1 MTNFEKNIKMKPVVG
16 FLLISLGVLL
26 TAIAG
31 SWDIT
36 NHLLNKPE
44 TFFSPPHSAL
54 YTGVAI
60 VIIGSIITYRYH
72 IFDINNKKASN
83 QHYYNNNSN
92 SNNKTNLYSIINK
105 LNDLPLSIKLVLI
118 GVIMLVSAGPFDFA
132 WHSAFGLDGL
142 LSPPHSVLTAGM
154 ALSSIGALLGIIVS
168 CNKVTNFNDN
178 NSRNKKKRN
187 EFDSYTT
194 NNSPPSSSSSSSSSY
209 SYSSSS
215 PSSPS
220 SSNSTNADDSISHAV
235 ATISPIFIVIGILP
249 VWITISGIVDMA
261 SLPFSDTQ
269 YFNFNPDPT
278 LGAIIATICFPFVV
292 SFMLFS
298 SFKLSSNNNSINIAE
313 AAERRRTITTT
324 TTTTKKV
331 TKQRKMTFGILSIN
345 GAGFIVINLATA
357 ILPNEYLIPTIPFY
371 LLNIIPIMAM
381 DALLSKFSR
390 SHNNSNNNKEIANYI
405 AGAILGLIFF
415 MLYYPLITHTYNE
428 ALPNPQ
434 PVWPSLTSLIYF
446 NMIGQLF
453 PLIIAPAIIAGILGV
468 IVSSK
473 VFTQKPAPE
482 LVASKPI

>member
-1 MTNFEKNIKMKPVVG
+1 MKSTIHLMTNFEKNIKMKPVVG
-16 FLLISLGVLL
+16 FLLVSLGVLL

-83 QHYYNNNSN
+83 QHYYNN
-92 SNNKTNLYSIINK
+92 SNNKTNLYSIIINK
-105 LNDLPLSIKLVLI
+105 LRYLPLSVKLVLI

-168 CNKVTNFNDN
+168 CNKVTNYNDN

-187 EFDSYTT
+187 EFDSYTM
-194 NNSPPSSSSSSSSSY
+194 NNSPPSSSSSY
-209 SYSSSS
+209 SYSSS
-215 PSSPS
+215 PSS
-220 SSNSTNADDSISHAV
+220 SSNSTNADDSISHAIT
-235 ATISPIFIVIGILP
+235 TIPHIFIVIGILP

-278 LGAIIATICFPFVV
+278 LGAIIATLCFPFVV

-298 SFKLSSNNNSINIAE
+298 SFKLSSNNHGINIAE
-313 AAERRRTITTT
+313 DAERRRTITT
-324 TTTTKKV
+324 KV
-331 TKQRKMTFGILSIN
+331 TKQRKMTFGILSIT

-390 SHNNSNNNKEIANYI
+390 SHNNGNNNKEIANYI

-453 PLIIAPAIIAGILGV
+453 PLIIVPAIIAGILGV

>member
-1 MTNFEKNIKMKPVVG
+1 MKSTIHLMTNFEKNIKMKPVIG
-16 FLLISLGVLL
+16 FLLVSLGVLL

-72 IFDINNKKASN
+72 IFNINNKKASN

-92 SNNKTNLYSIINK
+92 SNNKTNLYSIIINK
-105 LNDLPLSIKLVLI
+105 LRDLPLSVKLVLI

-168 CNKVTNFNDN
+168 CNKVTNYNYN

-187 EFDSYTT
+187 ELDSYTM
-194 NNSPPSSSSSSSSSY
+194 NNSPPSSSSY
-209 SYSSSS
+209 SYSSS
-215 PSSPS
+215 P
-220 SSNSTNADDSISHAV
+220 SSNSTNADDSVSHAIV
-235 ATISPIFIVIGILP
+235 ATIPPIFIVIGILP

-278 LGAIIATICFPFVV
+278 LGAIIATLCFPFVV

-298 SFKLSSNNNSINIAE
+298 SFKLSSNNHGINIAE
-313 AAERRRTITTT
+313 AAERRRRTITTT
-324 TTTTKKV
+324 TTTKV
-331 TKQRKMTFGILSIN
+331 TKQRKMTFGILSIT

-371 LLNIIPIMAM
+371 LLNIIPIIAM

-453 PLIIAPAIIAGILGV
+453 PLIIVPAIIAGILGV

-473 VFTQKPAPE
+473 VFTQKPAPK

>member
-1 MTNFEKNIKMKPVVG
+1 MKSTIHLMTNFEKNIKMKPVIG
-16 FLLISLGVLL
+16 FLLVSLGVLL

-72 IFDINNKKASN
+72 IFNINNKKASN

-92 SNNKTNLYSIINK
+92 SNNKTNLYSIIINK
-105 LNDLPLSIKLVLI
+105 LRDLPLSVKLVLI

-168 CNKVTNFNDN
+168 CNKVTNYNYN

-187 EFDSYTT
+187 ELDSYTM
-194 NNSPPSSSSSSSSSY
+194 NNSPPSFSSY
-209 SYSSSS
+209 SYS
-215 PSSPS
+215 SSPS
-220 SSNSTNADDSISHAV
+220 SSNSTNADDSVSHAIV
-235 ATISPIFIVIGILP
+235 ATIPPIFIVIGILP

-278 LGAIIATICFPFVV
+278 LGAIIATLCFPFVV

-298 SFKLSSNNNSINIAE
+298 SFKLSSNNHGINIAE
-313 AAERRRTITTT
+313 AAKRRRRTITTT
-324 TTTTKKV
+324 TTTKV
-331 TKQRKMTFGILSIN
+331 TKQRKMTFGILSIT

-371 LLNIIPIMAM
+371 LLNIIPIIAM

-453 PLIIAPAIIAGILGV
+453 PLIIVPAIIAGILGV

>member
-1 MTNFEKNIKMKPVVG
+1 MKSTIHLMTNFEKNIKMKPVIG
-16 FLLISLGVLL
+16 FLLVSLGVLL

-72 IFDINNKKASN
+72 IFNINNKKASN

-92 SNNKTNLYSIINK
+92 SNNKTNLYSIIINK
-105 LNDLPLSIKLVLI
+105 LRDLPLSVKLVLI

-168 CNKVTNFNDN
+168 CNKVTNYNYN

-187 EFDSYTT
+187 ELDSYTM
-194 NNSPPSSSSSSSSSY
+194 NNSPPSFSSY
-209 SYSSSS
+209 SYS
-215 PSSPS
+215 SSPS
-220 SSNSTNADDSISHAV
+220 SSNSTNADDSVSHAIV
-235 ATISPIFIVIGILP
+235 ATIPPIFIVIGILP

-278 LGAIIATICFPFVV
+278 LGAIIATLCFPFVV

-298 SFKLSSNNNSINIAE
+298 SFKLSSNNHGINIAE
-313 AAERRRTITTT
+313 AAERRRRTITTT
-324 TTTTKKV
+324 TTTKV
-331 TKQRKMTFGILSIN
+331 TKQRKMTLGILSIT

-371 LLNIIPIMAM
+371 LLNIIPIIAM

-453 PLIIAPAIIAGILGV
+453 PLIIVPAIIAGILGV

-473 VFTQKPAPE
+473 VFTQKPAPK

>member
-1 MTNFEKNIKMKPVVG
+1 MKSTIHLMTNFEKNIKMKPVIG
-16 FLLISLGVLL
+16 FLLVSLGVLL

-72 IFDINNKKASN
+72 IFNINNKKASN

-92 SNNKTNLYSIINK
+92 SNNKTNLYSIIINK
-105 LNDLPLSIKLVLI
+105 LRDLPLSVKLVLI

-168 CNKVTNFNDN
+168 CNKVTNYNYN

-187 EFDSYTT
+187 ELDSYTM
-194 NNSPPSSSSSSSSSY
+194 NNSPPSFSSY
-209 SYSSSS
+209 SYS
-215 PSSPS
+215 SSPS
-220 SSNSTNADDSISHAV
+220 SSNSTNADDSVSHAIV
-235 ATISPIFIVIGILP
+235 ATIPPIFIVIGILP

-278 LGAIIATICFPFVV
+278 LGAIIATLCFPFVV

-298 SFKLSSNNNSINIAE
+298 SFKLSSNNHGINIAE
-313 AAERRRTITTT
+313 AAERRRRTITTT
-324 TTTTKKV
+324 TTTKV
-331 TKQRKMTFGILSIN
+331 TKQRKMTLGILSIT

-371 LLNIIPIMAM
+371 LLNIIPIIAM

-453 PLIIAPAIIAGILGV
+453 PLIIVPAIIAGILGV

>member
-1 MTNFEKNIKMKPVVG
+1 MKSTIHLMTNFEKNIKMKPVIG
-16 FLLISLGVLL
+16 FLLVSLGVLL

-72 IFDINNKKASN
+72 IFNINNKKASN

-92 SNNKTNLYSIINK
+92 SNNKTNLYSIIINK
-105 LNDLPLSIKLVLI
+105 LRDLPLSVKLVLI

-168 CNKVTNFNDN
+168 CNKVTNYNYN

-187 EFDSYTT
+187 ELDSYTM
-194 NNSPPSSSSSSSSSY
+194 NNSPPSSSSY
-209 SYSSSS
+209 SYSSS
-215 PSSPS
+215 P
-220 SSNSTNADDSISHAV
+220 SSNSTNADDSVSHAIV
-235 ATISPIFIVIGILP
+235 ATIPPIFIVIGILP

-278 LGAIIATICFPFVV
+278 LGAIIATLCFPFVV

-298 SFKLSSNNNSINIAE
+298 SFKLSSNNHGINIAE
-313 AAERRRTITTT
+313 AAERRRRTITTT
-324 TTTTKKV
+324 TTTKV
-331 TKQRKMTFGILSIN
+331 TKQRKMTLGILSIT

-371 LLNIIPIMAM
+371 LLNIIPIIAM

-453 PLIIAPAIIAGILGV
+453 PLIIVPAIIAGILGV

-473 VFTQKPAPE
+473 VFTQKPAPK

>member
-1 MTNFEKNIKMKPVVG
+1 MKSTIHLMTNFEKNIKMKPVIG
-16 FLLISLGVLL
+16 FLLVSLGVLL

-72 IFDINNKKASN
+72 IFNINNKKASN
-83 QHYYNNNSN
+83 QHYYNNSN
-92 SNNKTNLYSIINK
+92 SNNKTNLYSIIINK
-105 LNDLPLSIKLVLI
+105 LRDLPLSVKLVLI

-168 CNKVTNFNDN
+168 CNKVTNYNYN

-187 EFDSYTT
+187 ELDSYTM
-194 NNSPPSSSSSSSSSY
+194 NNSPPSFSSY
-209 SYSSSS
+209 SYS
-215 PSSPS
+215 SSPS
-220 SSNSTNADDSISHAV
+220 SSNSTNADDSVSHAIV
-235 ATISPIFIVIGILP
+235 ATIPPIFIVIGILP

-278 LGAIIATICFPFVV
+278 LGAIIATLCFPFVV

-298 SFKLSSNNNSINIAE
+298 SFKLSSNNHGINIAE
-313 AAERRRTITTT
+313 AAERRRRTITTT
-324 TTTTKKV
+324 TTTKV
-331 TKQRKMTFGILSIN
+331 TKQRKMTFGILSIT

-371 LLNIIPIMAM
+371 LLNIIPIIAM

-453 PLIIAPAIIAGILGV
+453 PLIIVPAIIAGILGV

-473 VFTQKPAPE
+473 VFTQKPAPK

>member
-1 MTNFEKNIKMKPVVG
+1 MKSTIHLMTNFEKNIKMKPVIG
-16 FLLISLGVLL
+16 FLLVSLGVLL

-72 IFDINNKKASN
+72 IFNINNKKASN
-83 QHYYNNNSN
+83 QHYYNNSN
-92 SNNKTNLYSIINK
+92 SNNKTNLYSIIINK
-105 LNDLPLSIKLVLI
+105 LRDLPLSVKLVLI

-168 CNKVTNFNDN
+168 CNKVTNYNYN

-187 EFDSYTT
+187 ELDSYTM
-194 NNSPPSSSSSSSSSY
+194 NNSPPSFSSY
-209 SYSSSS
+209 SYSSS
-215 PSSPS
+215 P
-220 SSNSTNADDSISHAV
+220 SSNSTNADDSISHAIV
-235 ATISPIFIVIGILP
+235 ATIPPIFIVIGILP

-278 LGAIIATICFPFVV
+278 LGAIIATLCFPFVV

-298 SFKLSSNNNSINIAE
+298 SFKLSSNNHGINIAE
-313 AAERRRTITTT
+313 AAERRRRTITTT
-324 TTTTKKV
+324 TTKV
-331 TKQRKMTFGILSIN
+331 TKQRKMTFGILSIT

-371 LLNIIPIMAM
+371 LLNIIPIIAM

-453 PLIIAPAIIAGILGV
+453 PLIIVPAIIAGILGV